1 MPISEGLRGQV
12 ELTVTATDT
21 AEALGSGDVAV
32 LGTPRLVALAE
43 AATVAAL
50 RGHLDGGQT
59 SVGTRV
65 VLDHVRASGIG
76 ASVRVSAELIEVD
89 GRALRFAVS
98 ARDGT
103 GEVVARGEVRRMVLD
118 RARFLAQIPVVERG

>member
-1 MPISEGLRGQV
+1 MTISEGLRGRV
-12 ELTVTATDT
+12 DATVTAADT
-21 AEALGSGDVAV
+21 AERLGSGDVEA
-32 LGTPRLVALAE
+32 LGTPRVVALAE

-50 RGHLDGGQT
+50 SGHLDAGQT

-65 VLDHVRASGIG
+65 VLDHLRASRIG
-76 ASVRVSAELIEVD
+76 ASLRVTAELVEVD

-98 ARDGT
+98 AADGT
-103 GEVVARGEVRRMVLD
+103 GQTVARGEVLRVVVD